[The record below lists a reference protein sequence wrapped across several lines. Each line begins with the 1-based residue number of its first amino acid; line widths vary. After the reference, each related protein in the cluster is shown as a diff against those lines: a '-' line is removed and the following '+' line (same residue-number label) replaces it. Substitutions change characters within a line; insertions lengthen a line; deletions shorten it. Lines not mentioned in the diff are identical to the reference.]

1 MKVKKIMA
9 IAISLGLI
17 AGTTTVPTF
26 AADKKHLYLVILLL
40 MQKMKKQI
48 STHRTLT
55 QDGHV
60 SAMVLEKHCFVI
72 QIPWK
77 SSHGWQRSMKI

>member
-26 AADKKHLYLVILLL
+26 AADKKTFVFGDTTFNAENEEADMYPLW
-40 MQKMKKQI
+40 
-48 STHRTLT
+48 RRRNF
-55 QDGHV
+55 V
-60 SAMVLEKHCFVI
+60 SLFRYHGNRAMGGKGV
-72 QIPWK
+72 
-77 SSHGWQRSMKI
+77 